1 MDNIIRKKRALASN
15 EGFVWCALMKLIG
28 LSKKIVIIPTLD
40 KSQVNCNHT
49 SFYIQNYDIWKFW
62 ELSFLDYNI
71 PNTFSQVVDT
81 LSPLCKSA
89 NMNDTIRLANELHH
103 FLDWDQI
110 ESEVSCKKI
119 IT

>member
-1 MDNIIRKKRALASN
+1 MMIFIFFNQII
-15 EGFVWCALMKLIG
+15 I
-28 LSKKIVIIPTLD
+28 
-40 KSQVNCNHT
+40 SQI
-49 SFYIQNYDIWKFW
+49 S
-62 ELSFLDYNI
+62 L
-71 PNTFSQVVDT
+71 QVVDT

-110 ESEVSCKKI
+110 ESEVSCKKL